1 MTFSSTGQY
10 LSSFIYPLIEE
21 TRADLHSNIQT
32 VARAPTREIISVGK
46 AKDYPKK
53 LSYRILMKELREIA
67 NVEGTYEPEVGDLIA
82 LTDVKPKC
90 INDLNRP
97 QMPYLLGLVTTKKED
112 RPEMT
117 ILSSKPIAF
126 VEDEQEDKT
135 GKEKSLFVVYLT
147 NMTTNNRIWQALNSG
162 LAGRNMNIIKRV
174 MQFDSTVRITVH
186 YSTSPHFLSVYN

>member
-1 MTFSSTGQY
+1 
-10 LSSFIYPLIEE
+10 
-21 TRADLHSNIQT
+21 
-32 VARAPTREIISVGK
+32 VGK